1 MSDTELEARSSDNA
15 AAVGETKRRVGA
27 QSARLLG
34 MIGLA
39 KRAGRL
45 ICGTDA
51 VLSAVSSAK
60 KPQLV
65 IAADDISER
74 TKKQLSD
81 KCAHY
86 GVTLLTIP
94 VGRDALASAIGK
106 KNSFVSAAAV
116 TDRSFAERICFLANS

>member
-1 MSDTELEARSSDNA
+1 MNDTELEARGSDTA
-15 AAVGETKRRVGA
+15 AADAETKRSNGA
-27 QSARLLG
+27 KRARLLG

-45 ICGTDA
+45 VCGTDA
-51 VLSAVSSAK
+51 VISAVSSAK

-74 TKKQLSD
+74 TKKLSD

-86 GVTLLTIP
+86 GVKLLIISA
-94 VGRDALASAIGK
+94 GRDALASAIGK
-106 KNSFVSAAAV
+106 KTSFVSAAAV
-116 TDRSFAERICFLANS
+116 TDGSFAEQISFLANI

>member
-1 MSDTELEARSSDNA
+1 MSDTELEARGSDTA
-15 AAVGETKRRVGA
+15 AAAEEAKRSAGA
-27 QSARLLG
+27 QRARLLG

-45 ICGTDA
+45 VCGTDA
-51 VLSAVSSAK
+51 VISAVSSVK

-65 IAADDISER
+65 IVADDISER

-86 GVTLLTIP
+86 GVKLLTIP

-116 TDRSFAERICFLANS
+116 TDGSFAEQISFLANS

>member
-1 MSDTELEARSSDNA
+1 MSDTELEARGSGTA
-15 AAVGETKRRVGA
+15 AADTETKRSAGA
-27 QSARLLG
+27 QRARLLG

-51 VLSAVSSAK
+51 VLSAAASAK

-86 GVTLLTIP
+86 GVKLLTIP

-116 TDRSFAERICFLANS
+116 TDGSFAEQISFLANS

>member
-1 MSDTELEARSSDNA
+1 MSDTELEARGSGTA
-15 AAVGETKRRVGA
+15 AADAETKRSAGA
-27 QSARLLG
+27 QRARLLG

-51 VLSAVSSAK
+51 VLSAAASAK

-86 GVTLLTIP
+86 GVKLLTIP

-116 TDRSFAERICFLANS
+116 TDGSFAEQISFLANS

>member
-1 MSDTELEARSSDNA
+1 MNDTELEARGSDTA
-15 AAVGETKRRVGA
+15 AADAETKRSNGA
-27 QSARLLG
+27 KRARLLG

-65 IAADDISER
+65 IASDDISER

-86 GVTLLTIP
+86 GVKLLTIP

-116 TDRSFAERICFLANS
+116 TDGSFAEQISFLANS